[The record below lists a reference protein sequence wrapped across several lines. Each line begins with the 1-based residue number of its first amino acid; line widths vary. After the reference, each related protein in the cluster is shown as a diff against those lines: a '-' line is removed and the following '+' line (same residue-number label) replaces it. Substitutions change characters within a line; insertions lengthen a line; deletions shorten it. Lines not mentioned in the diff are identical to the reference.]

1 MAAVDPANY
10 KEILVVLGAAGIV
23 IPVFRRL
30 GVSSVLGFLIVGI
43 LIGPSVLGAFVAENS
58 WLNYFRIE
66 RREDIEALAELG
78 IAFLLFMVGIELPFE
93 RLMTMR
99 RLVFGLGITQIVA
112 SSIAIGAVLYALGSP
127 AAEAAIVGAALS
139 LSSTAIVIQLLSDEK
154 RLNTSTGR
162 RAFAIL
168 LMQDLA
174 VVPMLLMVSVL
185 GARSDSFIVSGILLA
200 LLQAAIAL
208 AAIFIVGR
216 YLLRPLLRLVA
227 HARGTD
233 LFMAATLLIVVG
245 AALAASY
252 AGLSMAMGAFIAG
265 LLLAETEFRREIE
278 SIIEPFKGLMLGAFF
293 MLVGMGINLTE
304 VVANPITIIG
314 LAAGLIVFK
323 AAIVVAAGMVL
334 GLKPASMVES
344 ALLLGPGGEFA
355 FIILAAASA
364 LGLLSGAVNQTA
376 LIVVS
381 VSMLA
386 IPLFARLGTTVT
398 KTLVRKG
405 ALPPEALV
413 APPDD
418 PAARVIVVGYGRVG
432 KLLAEML
439 EENAIPYIAVEADA
453 EIVVRERK
461 AGKPIYYGDAA
472 RPEFLR
478 KCDIAHAKALAITI
492 NAPSKVDEVLQA
504 ARRERAD
511 LKIIARARD
520 EKHAVILYEMGVTE
534 AVPETIEAALQ
545 LGEAVLV
552 ESGVA
557 MGLAI
562 ASVHERRDGF
572 RKLLGRPDRRKELDI
587 KRLRRPRNVGRSTTE
602 V

>member
-1 MAAVDPANY
+1 MAAVDPAAY
-10 KEILVVLGAAGIV
+10 KEILVVLGAAGLV
-23 IPVFRRL
+23 IPIFRRL
-30 GVSSVLGFLIVGI
+30 GVSSVLGFLISGI
-43 LIGPSVLGAFVAENS
+43 LIGPSVLGAFAAKHS
-58 WLNYFRIE
+58 WLNYITIE

-78 IAFLLFMVGIELPFE
+78 IAFLLFMVGIELSFE

-99 RLVFGLGITQIVA
+99 RLVFGLGMTQIAA
-112 SSIAIGAVLYALGSP
+112 SSLAVGATMYALGSP
-127 AAEAAIVGAALS
+127 PAEAAIVGAALS

-162 RAFAIL
+162 RSFAIL

-174 VVPMLLMVSVL
+174 VVPILLLVGIL
-185 GARSDSFIVSGILLA
+185 GARSESLIVSGILLA

-227 HARGTD
+227 HARSAD
-233 LFMAATLLIVVG
+233 LFMAATLLIVVSAG
-245 AALAASY
+245 LAVSF

-265 LLLAETEFRREIE
+265 LLLAETEFRREVE
-278 SIIEPFKGLMLGAFF
+278 AIIEPFKGLMLGAFF
-293 MLVGMGINLTE
+293 MLVGMGINLAE

-314 LAAGLIVFK
+314 LAACLIALK
-323 AAIVVAAGMVL
+323 AAIVVIAGMAL
-334 GLKPASMVES
+334 RLKPASMLES

-355 FIILAAASA
+355 FVILAAASA
-364 LGLLSGAVNQTA
+364 LGVLSSAVNQTA

-386 IPLFARLGTTVT
+386 IPLFARLGTRVT
-398 KTLVRKG
+398 KTLVNKG
-405 ALPPEALV
+405 ALPPEALLE
-413 APPDD
+413 PPEDR
-418 PAARVIVVGYGRVG
+418 AARVIVVGYGRVG
-432 KLLAEML
+432 KLLADML
-439 EENAIPYIAVEADA
+439 EENGIPYLAVEADPD
-453 EIVVRERK
+453 IVARERR
-461 AGKPIYYGDAA
+461 AGKPIYYGDAS

-492 NAPSKVDEVLQA
+492 NAPSKVDDVLEA

-520 EKHAVILYEMGVTE
+520 EKHAMALYEMGVTE

-572 RKLLGRPDRRKELDI
+572 RKLLGRPNRRQEMQI
-587 KRLRRPRNVGRSTTE
+587 KRLRRARNSSRSTTE
-602 V
+602 T